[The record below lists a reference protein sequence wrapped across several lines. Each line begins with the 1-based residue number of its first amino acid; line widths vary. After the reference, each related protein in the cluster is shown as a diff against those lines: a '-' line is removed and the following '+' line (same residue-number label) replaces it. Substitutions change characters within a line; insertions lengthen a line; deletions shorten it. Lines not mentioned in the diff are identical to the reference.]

1 MFIIGGAAVAG
12 LAWWWL
18 SRPKA
23 TVISPVYRVVTQGQ
37 TVSPLAA
44 SVTAAADAAANL
56 INAAN
61 GAGAGSN
68 LTAGSGS
75 EGKGSQPISTGDTFP
90 TSVYAVDTSAN
101 MAGCGLYGS
110 Y

>member
-1 MFIIGGAAVAG
+1 M
-12 LAWWWL
+12 
-18 SRPKA
+18 
-23 TVISPVYRVVTQGQ
+23 VTQGQ

-44 SVTAAADAAANL
+44 SVTAAAGAAADI

-61 GAGAGSN
+61 NAGAGSSS
-68 LTAGSGS
+68 TAGSGTD
-75 EGKGSQPISTGDTFP
+75 GTGSQPISTGDTFP

-110 Y
+110 D